1 MITPQ
6 IHHAE
11 FKRLQV
17 LESYSILDTLPEE
30 DYDNLA
36 AIASQICDTPIAIIG
51 FIDANRH
58 WFKSR
63 VGTPLNENSRD
74 YSFCGHAINDNQ
86 NIFIVPDA
94 RVDDR
99 FQDNPITKGEAPI
112 LFYAGV
118 SLIDD
123 ATGLPVGTICVL
135 DHQPKNLSEGQI
147 NSLQALSRQTMK
159 LLELRAN
166 KLKLEK
172 NIALLE
178 KKNQDL
184 ERFSYSAAHDLKS
197 PLSNISGLSTVL
209 IESYENKIDGEA
221 IEVIGLIKSSALK
234 LKEMIDNLLVISKA
248 ESVADTSNDE
258 VLVATLETELKN
270 LLSFEENCKIVLSS
284 NVVALY
290 INKTI
295 LEQILLNLISNAI
308 KYNNKENIQIT
319 ISINAEADSYIISV
333 QDNGLGILPEHQK
346 IIFDEFEVVAEQ
358 DRFGEK
364 GSGIG
369 LATVKRLVD
378 AYKGTIQVSS
388 EIGKG
393 SLFTFNLPRL
403 K

>member
-1 MITPQ
+1 MITPERHQ
-6 IHHAE
+6 SE
-11 FKRLQV
+11 VKRLQV

-63 VGTPLNENSRD
+63 VGTEFNDNERD
-74 YSFCGHAINDNQ
+74 FSFCGHAINSAN
-86 NIFIVPDA
+86 NVFIVPDT
-94 RVDDR
+94 RRDTR
-99 FQDNPITKGEAPI
+99 FQDNPLVTGESQI

-118 SLIDD
+118 SLLDD
-123 ATGLPVGTICVL
+123 NTGLPIGTICVL
-135 DHQPKNLSEGQI
+135 DHEPKNLSEGQI

-184 ERFSYSAAHDLKS
+184 ERFAYSAAHDLKS
-197 PLSNISGLSTVL
+197 PLSNISGLSTLL
-209 IESYENKIDGEA
+209 IESYEDKIDGEA
-221 IEVIGLIKSSALK
+221 IEVIGLIRSSALK
-234 LKEMIDNLLVISKA
+234 LKDMIDNLLVISKA
-248 ESVADTSNDE
+248 ESVSDISNDE
-258 VLVATLETELKN
+258 VLVTTLETELKN
-270 LLSFEENCKIVLSS
+270 LLSFEDNCTITLQT

-308 KYNNKENIQIT
+308 KYNNKQDIQIT
-319 ISINAEADSYIISV
+319 ISIHAEAASYTISV
-333 QDNGLGILPEHQK
+333 QDNGLGILPEHQD
-346 IIFDEFEVVAEQ
+346 IIFDEFEVVEEQ
-358 DRFGEK
+358 DRFGQK

-369 LATVKRLVD
+369 LATVKRLVE
-378 AYKGTIQVSS
+378 AYKGNIEVSS

-393 SLFTFNLPRL
+393 SLFTFSLPRL